1 MAHDGDD
8 MVSLPSPPPPRPAA
22 RREAIDAALR
32 KFDGIEDAPARK
44 QRRRLGWASLQGRPA
59 GAMVAAA
66 VVAIIGI
73 PAVQIAIRDNPTPVT
88 EESAAPDLVRPSQDA
103 ADPSPLTPKV
113 QPTRPAEVLAEE
125 AASSS
130 PRTSEPAPAVS
141 EGRLGFAPDRAE
153 KAGMAAPAAPAMMA
167 PPPPAPP
174 PPPPPAPAEPQAEA
188 SAADSVVVT
197 GSRVSRPNLESASPI
212 TVAQSDAVDAEGEF
226 LSRLHNAFAAN
237 DRRAILGLVGLPLKV
252 NFSGDIRTYRTRP
265 DVDGDFDRIFTADI
279 RRSVLNL
286 RPDALTTRG
295 DLTGNGRIWFGC
307 GKRSCASGD
316 TIRIRQVSR

>member
-8 MVSLPSPPPPRPAA
+8 MVSLPSPPPPRSAA

-44 QRRRLGWASLQGRPA
+44 PQRPRLGWASLQGRPA

-66 VVAIIGI
+66 MVAIIGI
-73 PAVQIAIRDNPTPVT
+73 PAIQIAIRDNPTPVA
-88 EESAAPDLVRPSQDA
+88 EESAAPDLVAPGQDA
-103 ADPSPLTPKV
+103 ADRSPLVPEAR
-113 QPTRPAEVLAEE
+113 PTAPTEVLAEE
-125 AASSS
+125 ASS
-130 PRTSEPAPAVS
+130 PSQLTSEPAPAVS

-153 KAGMAAPAAPAMMA
+153 KAGMAAPAAPPMMA

-174 PPPPPAPAEPQAEA
+174 PPPPPAEPQAEA

-197 GSRVSRPNLESASPI
+197 GSRVSRPNLESASPTAI
-212 TVAQSDAVDAEGEF
+212 VQSDAVDAPTEF
-226 LSRLHNAFAAN
+226 LPRLQQAFAAN
-237 DRRAILGLVGLPLKV
+237 DRHAILGLAGLPLKV
-252 NFSGDIRTYRTRP
+252 NFSGDTRTYRTRR
-265 DVDGDFDRIFTADI
+265 DVDRDFDRIFTAEV

-286 RPDALTTRG
+286 HPDALTTRG

-316 TIRIRQVSR
+316 TIRIRQVSP

>member
-8 MVSLPSPPPPRPAA
+8 MVSLPSPPPPRPAT

-44 QRRRLGWASLQGRPA
+44 PQRPRLGWASLQGRPA

-66 VVAIIGI
+66 MVAIIGI
-73 PAVQIAIRDNPTPVT
+73 PAIQIAIRDNPPVT
-88 EESAAPDLVRPSQDA
+88 EESAAPDLAAPGQDA
-103 ADPSPLTPKV
+103 ADRSPLAPEA
-113 QPTRPAEVLAEE
+113 QPTAPTEVLAEKP
-125 AASSS
+125 AS
-130 PRTSEPAPAVS
+130 PPPPTSEPAPAVT
-141 EGRLGFAPDRAE
+141 EDRLGFAPSRAE
-153 KAGMAAPAAPAMMA
+153 RAGIAARAAPSMMA

-174 PPPPPAPAEPQAEA
+174 PPPPAEPQAEA
-188 SAADSVVVT
+188 SAADNIVVT

-212 TVAQSDAVDAEGEF
+212 TVAQPDAVDAPTEF
-226 LSRLHNAFAAN
+226 LPRLQQAFAAN
-237 DRRAILGLVGLPLKV
+237 DRHAILGLAGLPLKV
-252 NFSGDIRTYRTRP
+252 NFSGDTRTYRTRGN
-265 DVDGDFDRIFTADI
+265 VDGDFDRIFTAEV

-286 RPDALTTRG
+286 HPDALTTRG

-316 TIRIRQVSR
+316 TIRIRQVSP